1 RLTAMSYTPD
11 LHRFY
16 HHAASTDI
24 YTSSLHD
31 ALPISPLRRRQRLA
45 PLRVFA
51 IDRDGL
57 QAELPPLDVDVV
69 DFVDRRVLGH
79 VDGLG
84 NRPAHEG
91 LDGRHHFDVPHVM
104 DRALAFEGLERA
116 IEDGEVLVLEAGRAL
131 DGVVGVDVGLD
142 GCPL

>member
-84 NRPAHEG
+84 RSEEHTSE
-91 LDGRHHFDVPHVM
+91 LQSREKLVC
-104 DRALAFEGLERA
+104 RLLLEKKKKNQMTNS
-116 IEDGEVLVLEAGRAL
+116 IHL
-131 DGVVGVDVGLD
+131 
-142 GCPL
+142 